1 MLVSSLI
8 DLVSHD
14 GLKRL
19 LGIVNKTDNLPKV
32 VTNKLYSIVLVV
44 IDASISNKG
53 YFWIWLIWS
62 CHLNLVWV
70 KQRSRLRWLVMGASV
85 SDWASHWWH
94 LPPESCAWY
103 WAQPLTAQSHT
114 GSSRGRGSF
123 LVTDTDY
130 RHAQAPSH
138 GIISIKYD

>member
-62 CHLNLVWV
+62 CHLNLV
-70 KQRSRLRWLVMGASV
+70 
-85 SDWASHWWH
+85 
-94 LPPESCAWY
+94 
-103 WAQPLTAQSHT
+103 
-114 GSSRGRGSF
+114 
-123 LVTDTDY
+123 
-130 RHAQAPSH
+130 
-138 GIISIKYD
+138 